1 MTTTSPELLTYAQAA
16 QRVNL
21 GVLDVRAWSAP
32 SSARSCWTPA
42 AAAVYPA
49 VGLTIPPGG

>member
-21 GVLDVRAWSAP
+21 GVLDVR
-32 SSARSCWTPA
+32 
-42 AAAVYPA
+42 
-49 VGLTIPPGG
+49 PPGPHRAVPGRAGLPRPPPYTPQLG